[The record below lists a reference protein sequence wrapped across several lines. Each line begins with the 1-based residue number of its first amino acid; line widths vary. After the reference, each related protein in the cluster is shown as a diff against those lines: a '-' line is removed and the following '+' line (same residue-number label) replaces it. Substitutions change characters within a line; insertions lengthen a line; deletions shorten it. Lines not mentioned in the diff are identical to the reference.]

1 MPHFQPSFRASI
13 AAVRVRFGAGTR
25 RELGDEIRELG
36 HGRALLLSTPEQAES
51 AEAFAAELGDLA
63 VGVFSG
69 AAMHTPVTVSEEATE
84 RAVQAEA
91 DCVVSIGGGSA
102 TGLGKAV
109 ALRTGLPLIAV
120 PTTCAGSEATPIL
133 GQSEGGRKVT
143 LNDPKVRPVA
153 IVYDPELLLTLPV
166 PATVASGLNA
176 IAHAAEALYARDRN
190 PVATALAVQG
200 LKAFRSG
207 LPKTIARPDDIDAR
221 GETLY
226 GAWLCGTVLGQVG
239 MALHHKLCH
248 ALGGGF
254 DLPHAETHAV
264 ILPHAIA
271 FNFSA
276 AQELLEPL
284 NGIFGGPSPGRALRT
299 FAEETGAPLAL
310 KDFGLARDD
319 LDRAADL
326 AAEKP
331 YWNPRPVGRD
341 DVRALLQAAW
351 EGAPPI
357 E

>member
-1 MPHFQPSFRASI
+1 MSHFQPSFQATI
-13 AAVRVRFGAGTR
+13 AAARVRFGAGAR

-36 HGRALLLSTPEQAES
+36 HSRALILSTPEQAES
-51 AEAFAAELGDLA
+51 AEAFAEELGELA
-63 VGVFSG
+63 AGVFAG
-69 AAMHTPVTVSEEATE
+69 AAMHTPVAVSEEATE
-84 RAVQAEA
+84 RARKTEA
-91 DCVVSIGGGSA
+91 DCVVSVGGGSA

-109 ALRTGLPLIAV
+109 ALRAGVPLIAV

-133 GQSEGGRKVT
+133 GQTEGGRKVT
-143 LNDPKVRPVA
+143 HSDPRVRPVA

-190 PVATALAVQG
+190 PVAAALAEEG

-207 LPKTIARPDDIDAR
+207 LPRTIAAPGDVYAR

-264 ILPHAIA
+264 VLPHAIA
-271 FNFSA
+271 FNA
-276 AQELLEPL
+276 AAVPELLAPVTE
-284 NGIFGGPSPGRALRT
+284 IFGGPSPGRALRA
-299 FAEETGAPLAL
+299 FAEESGAPLSL
-310 KDFGLARDD
+310 GELGLGRDD

-326 AAEKP
+326 AVEKP
-331 YWNPRPVGRD
+331 YWNPRPVDWKG
-341 DVRALLQAAW
+341 VRALLQAAW

>member
-1 MPHFQPSFRASI
+1 MSHFQPSFRASI
-13 AAVRVRFGAGTR
+13 SAARVRFGAGTR

-69 AAMHTPVTVSEEATE
+69 AAMHTPVAVSEEATE
-84 RAVQAEA
+84 RAMQSEA
-91 DCVVSIGGGSA
+91 DCLVSIGGGSA
-102 TGLGKAV
+102 TGLGKAL
-109 ALRTGLPLIAV
+109 ALRMELPLVAV
-120 PTTCAGSEATPIL
+120 PTTYAGSEATPIL
-133 GQSEGGRKVT
+133 GQTEGGRKVT
-143 LNDPKVRPVA
+143 ISDPRVRPVA
-153 IVYDPELLLTLPV
+153 IVYDPELLLTLSV

-190 PVATALAVQG
+190 PIATALAVEG

-207 LPKTIARPDDIDAR
+207 MPKTIADPDDVDAR

-271 FNFSA
+271 FNASA
-276 AQELLEPL
+276 VPELLAPVAE
-284 NGIFGGPSPGRALRT
+284 IFGDPSPGRALRA
-299 FAEETGAPLAL
+299 FAEEVGGPLAL
-310 KDFGLARDD
+310 GDLGLERGD

-326 AAEKP
+326 AVEEP
-331 YWNPRPVGRD
+331 YWNPRQVDRKG
-341 DVRALLQAAW
+341 VRALLQAAW